1 MRAQRTYPFPV
12 YEEDEDEIL
21 NIILLRQFFPLLQ
34 VNQKIVL
41 GLRLLGY
48 TQVMISRLMNISRTS
63 VGTLEKAAIKTL
75 AQSFSEET
83 EYERLS

>member
-1 MRAQRTYPFPV
+1 MKAKAAYPFPI

-21 NIILLRQFFPLLQ
+21 NIILLRQFFPLLPT
-34 VNQKIVL
+34 NQKIVL

-63 VGTLEKAAIKTL
+63 IGTLEKAAIKTL
-75 AQSFSEET
+75 SQHFSEDN
-83 EYERLS
+83 EYERIS